1 MAKHGS
7 HSVSFGRCELFKRSI
22 GQRRWGGGGGG
33 GGGDENKNKF
43 EKLKA
48 NRSQSKER
56 KFVPKCRRKNLLG
69 VFAMMKWAST
79 SGNFKAISL
88 SSLSFEGG
96 IGGKGRRGCQIQSVI
111 NKRPNC
117 GR

>member
-1 MAKHGS
+1 M
-7 HSVSFGRCELFKRSI
+7 
-22 GQRRWGGGGGG
+22 
-33 GGGDENKNKF
+33 DENKNKF

-69 VFAMMKWAST
+69 VFAMMTWAST
-79 SGNFKAISL
+79 SGNFKAIFL

-96 IGGKGRRGCQIQSVI
+96 IGGKGRRGVSDPKCNQAAF
-111 NKRPNC
+111 
-117 GR
+117 

>member
-1 MAKHGS
+1 MAKQGS

-22 GQRRWGGGGGG
+22 GGRGEGY
-33 GGGDENKNKF
+33 ENKNKF

-48 NRSQSKER
+48 NISQSKER

-69 VFAMMKWAST
+69 VFAMTTWAST
-79 SGNFKAISL
+79 SGNFKAISS

-96 IGGKGRRGCQIQSVI
+96 IGGKGRRGGGVCQIQSVI
-111 NKRPNC
+111 NGHFKRPNC

>member
-1 MAKHGS
+1 MVKHGS

-22 GQRRWGGGGGG
+22 GGRDGGL

-69 VFAMMKWAST
+69 VFAMTTWAST
-79 SGNFKAISL
+79 SGNFKAISS

-96 IGGKGRRGCQIQSVI
+96 IGGKGRRGVSDPKCNQ
-111 NKRPNC
+111 
-117 GR
+117 